1 LILKTKVKF
10 KFTGKLPMIRPK
22 VNKAKPVEVFWKR
35 VGRRLEDDRSCMAA
49 FLAFHSA
56 EVLEG
61 VKPANLI
68 TMHDR
73 AHPCGRNLYRLW
85 ECYAAGLLAASGL
98 QAQVLSDCGR
108 RRLVLLYSPRLLES
122 LLQKPNVRN
131 FLHKAGYPPYDGAHQ
146 ALATLTGRVRGADFP
161 HEIGLFLGYPLK
173 DVAGFMG
180 WAAIP
185 FSSNGPWRIYGEPS
199 RSLGLANCHKDCRRR
214 MAQRLDGGCDPT
226 LCLCPGR
233 SAESCPAAQVPAA
246 VGA

>member
-1 LILKTKVKF
+1 MPLKSDQ
-10 KFTGKLPMIRPK
+10 M
-22 VNKAKPVEVFWKR
+22 KPREVFWRR
-35 VGRRLEDDRSCMAA
+35 VGKKVRDDRSCMAA
-49 FLAFHSA
+49 FLALHSA

-61 VKPANLI
+61 VKPANLM

-73 AHPCGRNLYRLW
+73 EHTCGRNLYRLW
-85 ECYAAGLLAASGL
+85 ETHAEDLLGVSGFK
-98 QAQVLSDCGR
+98 AKVLSDCGR
-108 RRLVLLYSPRLLES
+108 RRLVLLYSPLLLDE
-122 LLQKPNVRN
+122 LLRRPNVRN
-131 FLHKAGYPPYDGAHQ
+131 FLHKAGYPAFDKTEQ
-146 ALATLTGRVRGADFP
+146 ALDELRQRVKHEDFP

-199 RSLGLANCHKDCRRR
+199 RSLGLANCHKACRSR

-233 SAESCPAAQVPAA
+233 GMGCCPAPDLADTAGEPVAELIA
-246 VGA
+246 C

>member
-1 LILKTKVKF
+1 MRAKT
-10 KFTGKLPMIRPK
+10 
-22 VNKAKPVEVFWKR
+22 NKTIPSEVFWER
-35 VGRRLEDDRSCMAA
+35 VGRKIVDDRSCLAA

-61 VKPANLI
+61 VKPANLV

-73 AHPCGRNLYRLW
+73 KHTCGRNLYRLW
-85 ECYAAGLLAASGL
+85 TRYAEELLLTSGL

-108 RRLVLLYSPRLLES
+108 RRLVLLYSPLLLGD
-122 LLQKPNVRN
+122 LLQRPKVRN
-131 FLHKAGYPPYDGAHQ
+131 FLHKAGYPSYEGVSQ
-146 ALATLTGRVRGADFP
+146 ALETLTQRVKMDDFP

-185 FSSNGPWRIYGEPS
+185 YSSNGPWRIYGEPS
-199 RSLGLANCHKDCRRR
+199 RSLGLANCHKACRRR

-233 SAESCPAAQVPAA
+233 VAGACSEAPISAA

>member
-1 LILKTKVKF
+1 MRAKT
-10 KFTGKLPMIRPK
+10 
-22 VNKAKPVEVFWKR
+22 NKGQPTEVFWKR
-35 VGRRLEDDRSCMAA
+35 VGKKIEDDRSCLAA

-61 VKPANLI
+61 VKPANLV

-73 AHPCGRNLYRLW
+73 AHTCGRNLYRLW
-85 ECYAAGLLAASGL
+85 SRYAEGLLLTSGL
-98 QAQVLSDCGR
+98 RAQVLSDCGR
-108 RRLVLLYSPRLLES
+108 RRLVLLYSPVLLGS
-122 LLQKPNVRN
+122 LLQRPNVRN
-131 FLHKAGYPPYDGAHQ
+131 FLHKAGYPPYEGVSQ
-146 ALATLTGRVRGADFP
+146 ALETLTQRVEGEAFP

-185 FSSNGPWRIYGEPS
+185 YSSNGPWRIYGEPS
-199 RSLGLANCHKDCRRR
+199 RSLGLANCHKACRRR

-226 LCLCPGR
+226 LCLCPSRAAG
-233 SAESCPAAQVPAA
+233 ACPEAPMSAA

>member
-1 LILKTKVKF
+1 MRADTIKTKP
-10 KFTGKLPMIRPK
+10 T
-22 VNKAKPVEVFWKR
+22 EVFWKR
-35 VGRRLEDDRSCMAA
+35 VGKKIEDDRSCLAA

-61 VKPANLI
+61 VKPANLV

-73 AHPCGRNLYRLW
+73 SHTCGRNLYRLW
-85 ECYAAGLLAASGL
+85 ESYAEELLVISGL
-98 QAQVLSDCGR
+98 KAHVLNDCGR
-108 RRLVLLYSPRLLES
+108 RRLVLLYSPLLLGT
-122 LLQKPNVRN
+122 LLQRPNVRN
-131 FLHKAGYPPYDGAHQ
+131 FLNKAGYPSYDGESQ
-146 ALATLTGRVRGADFP
+146 ALETLTQRMEGEAFP

-185 FSSNGPWRIYGEPS
+185 YSSNGPWRIYGEPS
-199 RSLGLANCHKDCRRR
+199 RSLGLANCHKACRRR

-233 SAESCPAAQVPAA
+233 AAVSCPAKQIPTA
-246 VGA
+246 VGE